1 MKLNDL
7 RYQAIKY
14 YREVSVKVILA
25 ILVFLSQIE
34 IGYSQCNIPGN
45 SNPVEAFIFC
55 DLDMLNQLK
64 CTTNPNED
72 NAGLHFLCPQGGKV

>member
-1 MKLNDL
+1 M
-7 RYQAIKY
+7 
-14 YREVSVKVILA
+14 
-25 ILVFLSQIE
+25 SQIE

-72 NAGLHFLCPQGGKV
+72 NAGLLFFALKVERLRTHGGGGLSHTKII